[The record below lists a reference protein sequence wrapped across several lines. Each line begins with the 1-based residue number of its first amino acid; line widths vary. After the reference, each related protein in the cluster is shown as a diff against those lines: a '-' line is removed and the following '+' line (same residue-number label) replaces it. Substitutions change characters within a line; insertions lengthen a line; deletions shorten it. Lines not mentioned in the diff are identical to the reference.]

1 MSSGHHARDREST
14 SRRPLVIG
22 LVVLAA
28 VLAALITRE
37 AVSSDEAAACT
48 SRPEATIV
56 AAPGLAPALKDVA
69 AAMTEEGRC
78 SRITVQAQESSTVF
92 AQLLATDED
101 STTLW
106 VPASDVWRSEERRV
120 GKGGVSTCR
129 SWVVPDHYKTKKN

>member
-1 MSSGHHARDREST
+1 MSAGHHARDREST

-78 SRITVQAQESSTVF
+78 SRITVKAQESS
-92 AQLLATDED
+92 
-101 STTLW
+101 
-106 VPASDVWRSEERRV
+106 RSEEHTSELQSLMRISYAV
-120 GKGGVSTCR
+120 FCLQK
-129 SWVVPDHYKTKKN
+129 KTNKSKQQHIRNN